1 MLRIILFRRKINML
15 TKYQQ
20 FFTGRPT
27 IEIAQSLLGKMVKY
41 KTVTGMVGGY
51 IVETEAYLGEHDT
64 ASHAFNGR
72 RTGYSESLY
81 GMPGNIYL
89 YQIRGHYCFDIV
101 VQDKEEPHGILLRG
115 IEPAIN
121 IKQMEAN
128 RQMTGVNIT
137 NGPGKLVQALGI
149 HSRDLD
155 GQPMETSA
163 LTVDLQN
170 FKIPREIITTARIG
184 VNLKAANG
192 LSPRRFYVKG
202 NPYVSNMKKRDV
214 DIVNHGWEE

>member
-1 MLRIILFRRKINML
+1 ML

-27 IEIAQSLLGKMVKY
+27 VEIAKDLLGKLVKY
-41 KTVTGMVGGY
+41 QTKNGIIGGY
-51 IVETEAYLGEHDT
+51 IVETEAYLGEKDS

-89 YQIRGHYCFDIV
+89 NI
-101 VQDKEEPHGILLRG
+101 DKM
-115 IEPAIN
+115 IE
-121 IKQMEAN
+121 N
-128 RQMTGVNIT
+128 RQMAGVNIT

-155 GQPMETSA
+155 GQPMETSP
-163 LTVDLQN
+163 LTVDLHN
-170 FKIPREIITTARIG
+170 YKIPGEIAISARIG
-184 VNLKAANG
+184 VNLKGKDG

-202 NPYVSNMKKRDV
+202 NPYVSNVKKQDM
-214 DIVNHGWEE
+214 DLECHGWKG

>member
-1 MLRIILFRRKINML
+1 ML

-27 IEIAQSLLGKMVKY
+27 IKIAQDLLGKMVKY
-41 KTVTGMVGGY
+41 HGPAGTVGGY
-51 IVETEAYLGEHDT
+51 IVEVEAYLGEGDS

-81 GMPGNIYL
+81 GQPGNIYL

-101 VQDKEEPHGILLRG
+101 VQDEEEPQGILLRG
-115 IEPAIN
+115 MEPAIN
-121 IKQMEAN
+121 VAEMTKN
-128 RQMTGVNIT
+128 RQMTGVNIS

-149 HSRDLD
+149 HSRKLD

-163 LTVDLQN
+163 LTVDLENYRVPQ
-170 FKIPREIITTARIG
+170 EVVTTARIG
-184 VNLKAANG
+184 VNLQGENG
-192 LSPRRFYVKG
+192 LSPNRFFVKG
-202 NPYVSNMKKRDV
+202 NPYVSNMRKRDM
-214 DIVNHGWEE
+214 DLDHHGWKD

>member
-1 MLRIILFRRKINML
+1 ML

-27 IEIAQSLLGKMVKY
+27 TEIAKDLLGKMVKY
-41 KTVTGMVGGY
+41 QDGDEIVGGY
-51 IVETEAYLGEHDT
+51 IVETEAYLGEKDS

-101 VQDKEEPHGILLRG
+101 VQDAEEPQGILLRG

-121 IKQMEAN
+121 AEKMAEN
-128 RQMTGVNIT
+128 RHMTGVNIT

-149 HSRDLD
+149 NSRDLD
-155 GQPMETSA
+155 GQPMETSP
-163 LTVDLQN
+163 LTVDLQD
-170 FKIPREIITTARIG
+170 FKIPREITTTARVG
-184 VNLKAANG
+184 VNIKGANG

-202 NPYVSNMKKRDV
+202 NPYVSNMKKRDM
-214 DIVNHGWEE
+214 DMANHGWKE